1 MELGVVRVSWLPCV
15 GQKTRRNR
23 FSSTLW
29 VSGIKLRSWDLTA
42 STSYLW
48 GHLASPPLFCFA
60 LFLQWQDSHGF
71 KDLWTL
77 QARRLLH
84 KRQSFSKKC
93 VKAIKSPKLQSNT
106 IKVIYLF
113 ICLYSLGQD
122 ISCSTPH
129 LYRISQSSIAEYEM
143 SDIPVTTSYLTD
155 GLLGGKKWPCIRP
168 RRVSFHEK
176 YKIQNK
182 TTTAKK
188 QKQKQNNI

>member
-1 MELGVVRVSWLPCV
+1 MRLDSKHL
-15 GQKTRRNR
+15 
-23 FSSTLW
+23 
-29 VSGIKLRSWDLTA
+29 
-42 STSYLW
+42 YLW

-113 ICLYSLGQD
+113 VCIPWGKTSLAPHPICTESHRA
-122 ISCSTPH
+122 P
-129 LYRISQSSIAEYEM
+129 SIAEYEM

-155 GLLGGKKWPCIRP
+155 GLLGGKKWPCIRH

-188 QKQKQNNI
+188 QKQKKNNI